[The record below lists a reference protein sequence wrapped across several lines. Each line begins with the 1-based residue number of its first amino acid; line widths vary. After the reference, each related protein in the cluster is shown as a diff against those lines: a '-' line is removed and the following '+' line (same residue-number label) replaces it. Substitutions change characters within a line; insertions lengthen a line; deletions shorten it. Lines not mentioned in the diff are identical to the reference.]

1 MGAADADQQ
10 NKVISIHATK
20 SKNLSKAIEDESSDS
35 EEEENFQDVDRVLE
49 EQKTAIKAV

>member
-20 SKNLSKAIEDESSDS
+20 SKSLSKTIEDESSDS